1 MLQLREL
8 AAGILIG
15 FLAAG
20 AAASIVLSFGP
31 LQEREDGPRGRSPNE
46 RLGATKKGRSHKRP
60 QPSAACQGSLNFAP

>member
-20 AAASIVLSFGP
+20 AAAWIVLSFVGP
-31 LQEREDGPRGRSPNE
+31 LREREDWRTAVLE
-46 RLGATKKGRSHKRP
+46 DDLAT
-60 QPSAACQGSLNFAP
+60 SA